1 MRLCLGVIDRI
12 SWDDCYVLVL
22 RSWINYGIYG
32 VCIIVGIELGVVLV
46 ARMNWQEVWSAIWL
60 NS

>member
-12 SWDDCYVLVL
+12 SWDDCYVLGL

-32 VCIIVGIELGVVLV
+32 VCIMGDRIVSCFGC
-46 ARMNWQEVWSAIWL
+46 
-60 NS
+60 

>member
-22 RSWINYGIYG
+22 RSWSNYGIYG
-32 VCIIVGIELGVVLV
+32 VCVMSHRVVGRFGYYDDFVVD
-46 ARMNWQEVWSAIWL
+46 RC
-60 NS
+60 